1 MAIHKA
7 PAASSPRCFF
17 AAARTLDSGFW
28 TNPIH
33 TTTKYFYGFRLDRAP
48 DRVPSPDATFS
59 WSPDSGLWILDW
71 AHSAYLPLPPSG
83 RRTPDPGLRT
93 PDPGRTPDSG
103 PVTHPQ
109 LTNLSPPP
117 CKYLLTLHRAGG
129 FRLKLRKPGLANLFQ
144 SWRWRCAHA
153 AGVVLNVS
161 RMSERR
167 CTQQGCL
174 PSAHD
179 LEIPED
185 LRHYARRH
193 LPGSVCSRAG
203 RPSTRLRSRGPSRAR
218 A

>member
-7 PAASSPRCFF
+7 PAASSPKCFF

-28 TNPIH
+28 THPIH

-103 PVTHPQ
+103 LRTPDSGPVTAP
-109 LTNLSPPP
+109 
-117 CKYLLTLHRAGG
+117 YLLTYPPPVSTSLTTVPVG
-129 FRLKLRKPGLANLFQ
+129 FASNSGNP
-144 SWRWRCAHA
+144 
-153 AGVVLNVS
+153 
-161 RMSERR
+161 
-167 CTQQGCL
+167 
-174 PSAHD
+174 
-179 LEIPED
+179 D
-185 LRHYARRH
+185 LRICFKVGDGAAPTQ
-193 LPGSVCSRAG
+193 LASC
-203 RPSTRLRSRGPSRAR
+203 
-218 A
+218 

>member
-1 MAIHKA
+1 LMAIHKA

-93 PDPGRTPDSG
+93 PDPGLRTLDSGLRTPDSG
-103 PVTHPQ
+103 LRTRD
-109 LTNLSPPP
+109 SPP
-117 CKYLLTLHRAGG
+117 YLLTYPHH
-129 FRLKLRKPGLANLFQ
+129 FTP
-144 SWRWRCAHA
+144 
-153 AGVVLNVS
+153 VLTS
-161 RMSERR
+161 F
-167 CTQQGCL
+167 L
-174 PSAHD
+174 PSPPS
-179 LEIPED
+179 LPLFFPSNSGPGTLN
-185 LRHYARRH
+185 LRICFKVGDGAAPTQ
-193 LPGSVCSRAG
+193 LASC
-203 RPSTRLRSRGPSRAR
+203 
-218 A
+218 